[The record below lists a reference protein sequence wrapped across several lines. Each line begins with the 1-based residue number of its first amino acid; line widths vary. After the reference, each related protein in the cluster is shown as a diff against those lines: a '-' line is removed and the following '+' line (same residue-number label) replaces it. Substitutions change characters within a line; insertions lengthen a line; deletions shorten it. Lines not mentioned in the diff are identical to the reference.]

1 MSVSIICLWSPLT
14 CKYVSPLQVKYCILF
29 NLYVLRPVFVARVR
43 ENCFPPKPRGRFLI
57 IPRHV
62 TTCNGMHA
70 DRLPS
75 ADPWCFRGWLRWK
88 QNREVLKSCANSRQF
103 DWLSITRRGK
113 VLAAYLQGQ
122 SSPTGRTH
130 GPDKSP
136 DFFFSYG
143 WRWGRHVTAA
153 LALKDCSAAAGCLGT
168 WRAATF
174 LPCSWK
180 HSKRHHYHCLHA
192 QLGSATGPVPVSV
205 TWMREI

>member
-1 MSVSIICLWSPLT
+1 M
-14 CKYVSPLQVKYCILF
+14 
-29 NLYVLRPVFVARVR
+29 
-43 ENCFPPKPRGRFLI
+43 
-57 IPRHV
+57 

-75 ADPWCFRGWLRWK
+75 ADPWCFQGRLRWK

-136 DFFFSYG
+136 DFFFFFFLWVALGQACHRGSG
-143 WRWGRHVTAA
+143 SQRPLSCRGASRDLTSCHIAA
-153 LALKDCSAAAGCLGT
+153 VFVKAQQKTSLPLSACSM
-168 WRAATF
+168 
-174 LPCSWK
+174 
-180 HSKRHHYHCLHA
+180 HA
-192 QLGSATGPVPVSV
+192 VSV
-205 TWMREI
+205 MWMREI